1 MSFFVVTPA
10 SFWRFWTYEH
20 TLKIAAFPSKGNGSM
35 LKRAGISNSNPVRN
49 YHTKSI
55 KPTILCYV
63 RRIPVSGGMQLVSLK
78 THFIYAGSTCRY
90 KS

>member
-1 MSFFVVTPA
+1 
-10 SFWRFWTYEH
+10 
-20 TLKIAAFPSKGNGSM
+20 M
-35 LKRAGISNSNPVRN
+35 LKRAGISNSNPVRK

-55 KPTILCYV
+55 KLTILCYV
-63 RRIPVSGGMQLVSLK
+63 HRVPVLDETQPVSLK

>member
-1 MSFFVVTPA
+1 MSFFVVTPD

-20 TLKIAAFPSKGNGSM
+20 TLKITPFPFMENGSM
-35 LKRAGISNSNPVRN
+35 LKRAGIPNSNPVRK

-55 KPTILCYV
+55 KLTILCYV
-63 RRIPVSGGMQLVSLK
+63 HRVPVSGGMQLVSLK